1 MKTSNILFTTA
12 ILFFLSYLVIFDFG
26 LKSQYHSIK
35 KMGLANYE
43 KAHRFDDFKKVKVG
57 SFKNIDLKVSN
68 LVNVRVEYGEQEAV
82 YISNYLSG
90 AIQIDN
96 KANHLFVYIN
106 KNWKGNYFANQEFAV
121 IIITKKIDKLTTSIT
136 LSKSE
141 WEGHRNEISGF
152 TQDSMAIYVSDLT
165 KVDMNNNRIQSLDAK
180 IGSGLAGGNFFV
192 GANNKIESVKLDVKG
207 RSSIEFQNAEIKNL
221 ERDLSDS
228 SSVTLKGKVLKGI
241 GNEVK

>member
-68 LVNVRVEYGEQEAV
+68 LVNVRIEYGEQEAV
-82 YISNYLSG
+82 YILNYLSG

-96 KANHLFVYIN
+96 KTNHLFVYIN

-121 IIITKKIDKLTTSIT
+121 IIITKKIDKLTTLKVPEKRGFESY
-136 LSKSE
+136 
-141 WEGHRNEISGF
+141 RNEVSGF
-152 TQDSMAIYVSDLT
+152 TQDSMSLSLSDST
-165 KVDMNNNRIQSLDAK
+165 KVDLTNNT
-180 IGSGLAGGNFFV
+180 IGSLEAKVGNGLAGGDFYV
-192 GANNKIESVKLDVKG
+192 ADNNKIKSMKIFAQGKSTVQLFNSD
-207 RSSIEFQNAEIKNL
+207 IIYL
-221 ERDLSDS
+221 ENHLSDS
-228 SSVTLKGKVLKGI
+228 AKVTLKGNVLKGI
-241 GNEVK
+241 SKEVK